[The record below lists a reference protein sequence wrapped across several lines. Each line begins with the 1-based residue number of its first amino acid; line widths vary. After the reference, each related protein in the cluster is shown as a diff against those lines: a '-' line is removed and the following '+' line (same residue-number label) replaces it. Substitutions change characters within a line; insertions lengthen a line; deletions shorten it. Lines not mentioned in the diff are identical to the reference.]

1 MALGL
6 IIVWFDEQKKRSLLL
21 SPSYHKRM
29 VCEGAKFGGWN
40 GCVGWMDGWEF
51 GRLTKTVRVWR
62 RWESLGT
69 GIFFRF
75 LLLVGL
81 SPLFSNF
88 GSKPVDVSATIR
100 CQAFAPGRKNQ
111 SKKGRGQGAC
121 ETRAYRH
128 DTIRSDA
135 ILTAHRVP

>member
-1 MALGL
+1 M
-6 IIVWFDEQKKRSLLL
+6 
-21 SPSYHKRM
+21 
-29 VCEGAKFGGWN
+29 
-40 GCVGWMDGWEF
+40 GWMAGLNLIVDN
-51 GRLTKTVRVWR
+51 GRLTKTVRVGVA
-62 RWESLGT
+62 LLGKGKGT
-69 GIFFRF
+69 GRFFPV

-121 ETRAYRH
+121 ETRAYRY
-128 DTIRSDA
+128 DNTMRCDA
-135 ILTAHRVP
+135 